1 MGNVDLEVLEVAIA
15 VESARLYNAKTR
27 LASLEND
34 VELIEHTVNSF
45 SDEIESITSL
55 NQ

>member
-15 VESARLYNAKTR
+15 VESARLYNAKAR